1 MVTKTAKVTYKPTT
15 GHVTDTITVK
25 WGDKE
30 LISKEF
36 YIAPIITFAPHEG
49 TLLYVD
55 EKTIIHIIPSV
66 KGDTSTNNV
75 TVTNFKVVDNLG
87 STVLSEESL
96 VIHPSGQ
103 TVVSIEYTPVS
114 SQVDTGVQFTIS
126 YELGGYNF
134 SYTVSTIPVYS
145 TTGTYSL
152 TAEEGQVVYDTDS
165 TIVLSSDDTKIP
177 TGETI
182 TFTSTEGLN
191 ATDTLKEN

>member
-15 GHVTDTITVK
+15 RNVTDTITVK

-36 YIAPIITFAPHEG
+36 YIAPLITWTPAEG
-49 TLLYVD
+49 TLLYVN
-55 EKTIIHIIPSV
+55 EKTRINILTNWEG
-66 KGDTSTNNV
+66 GDITL
-75 TVTNFKVVDNLG
+75 TNFKVVDNLG
-87 STVLSEESL
+87 STVLSQDSI
-96 VIHPSGQ
+96 VIGGATQ
-103 TVVSIEYTPVS
+103 VVIYIDYTPVS

-134 SYTVSTIPVYS
+134 SYTVPTIPVYS

-152 TAEEGQVVYDTDS
+152 TAEEGSVVYDTDS
-165 TIVLSSDDTKIP
+165 TIVLSSDDTNIP